1 MARTLMYS
9 IYHPPERVRRRI
21 LVVSLLIRDPTSAA
35 RAEQEAADNN
45 SAVTEPEAEE
55 EPAAR
60 RTRSRRV
67 DRLPEE
73 ILVWEI
79 LVRLPARDILRCRA
93 VCRSWR
99 RLASAQDFLFAHH
112 RRQPSLPLVALYSGT
127 YSTNRE
133 AGLPILGRDRGRPV
147 LGFDDYNDCD
157 GFKLHSACDGLVLV
171 RGSDGC
177 FNICN
182 PATRQCAPLRSLDHI
197 NLKIAALYLHRPSG
211 EYRILYWKE
220 SHWDGRRHKAAA
232 WHILTVQRR
241 SLPKCIGVPSDN
253 PVIVKAMKAG
263 SRMAP
268 NNVDSPVMF
277 GSCLHWKPGWLHNYV
292 RGILIFDTVVE
303 SFRAMCC
310 PSGSTNCDT
319 RLCDVEGL
327 IGFSCFGDGRTVAR
341 IWVLEDYEGE
351 VWSFKY
357 HVKFQVESLCRHTDT
372 QHFILSHKGDMLVY
386 SMSARYMFHC
396 DSTGK
401 LLEEFR
407 WNPMSHNLSI
417 TGHRFKESL
426 VEHEFFMRR
435 GAASARQPSFF
446 QRL

>member
-21 LVVSLLIRDPTSAA
+21 LVVSLLIRDPTTAA

-45 SAVTEPEAEE
+45 SVVTEPKADE

-93 VCRSWR
+93 VCR
-99 RLASAQDFLFAHH
+99 
-112 RRQPSLPLVALYSGT
+112 GT

-182 PATRQCAPLRSLDHI
+182 PATRQFAPLRSLDHI

-220 SHWDGRRHKAAA
+220 SHWDGTRHKAAA

-253 PVIVKAMKAG
+253 PVIV
-263 SRMAP
+263 
-268 NNVDSPVMF
+268 
-277 GSCLHWKPGWLHNYV
+277 CLHWKPGWLHNYV

-310 PSGSTNCDT
+310 PSGSTYCDT

-341 IWVLEDYEGE
+341 IWVLEDYERE